1 MKLSARALLDWKEGF
16 LGGGWEIEI
25 SGTRIAGVSSSGN
38 SSGSP
43 FLASPGLI
51 QGHVHLCQTLFR
63 GMAEGM
69 PLLPWLETRIW
80 PLEASHTPDSLAAS
94 VILSLREM
102 ISSGCTGLLDMG
114 IVEGTGTIVDILR
127 RAGIRAITGNSLM
140 DRGPSWI
147 ARDAGW
153 LREES
158 SGVRSSCGGLV
169 RYAYAPRFAPS
180 CSDQLWSWLAE
191 EAAGRLRTTHAAETL
206 GEMHSA
212 GVEQAGGSVRFLKQK
227 GFLGRGS
234 ILAHC
239 VHLAPGEVGIL
250 ADTGTAVA
258 HCPWAN
264 LRLGSGIA
272 DIPSLA
278 AAGTRILLGSDGA
291 ACNNSLDLAADLR
304 LAMGLASVRAEPS
317 SIPTGWWFRSVTQGA
332 AESLGWG
339 SVGRIAPGFEA
350 DIAMLELTPREW
362 EEVGMASDPLRF
374 VLELPWPA
382 RMRSVFSA
390 GREVFGDGVFP
401 TLPQVPC
408 SISGA
413 RAGLAAGAMRL
424 TAGGQTKEW
433 A

>member
-1 MKLSARALLDWKEGF
+1 MKLAARAFLDWKEGY

-25 SGTRIAGVSSSGN
+25 SGTQVASVSPSGKA
-38 SSGSP
+38 SGSP
-43 FLASPGLI
+43 LLASPGLI
-51 QGHVHLCQTLFR
+51 QGHVHLGQTLFR
-63 GMAEGM
+63 GMAEGL

-80 PLEASHTPDSLAAS
+80 PLEASHTPDSLATS

-127 RAGIRAITGNSLM
+127 RAGIRAVTGNSLM

-147 ARDAGW
+147 ARDIEW

-158 SGVRSSCGGLV
+158 RRVRDACGGLV
-169 RYAYAPRFAPS
+169 RYAFAPRFALS

-191 EAAGRLRTTHAAETL
+191 DAAGRLRTTHAAETP
-206 GEMHSA
+206 GESQSA
-212 GVEQAGGSVRFLKQK
+212 GVRPAGGSVRFLQQK

-239 VHLAPGEVGIL
+239 VHLAPDEAGIL
-250 ADTGTAVA
+250 AETGTAVA

-264 LRLGSGIA
+264 LKLGSGIA
-272 DIPSLA
+272 DIPALA
-278 AAGTRILLGSDGA
+278 GAGTRILLGSDGA
-291 ACNNSLDLAADLR
+291 ACNNGLDLAADLR
-304 LAMGLASVRAEPS
+304 LAMGLASVRAGPAS
-317 SIPTGWWFRSVTQGA
+317 MPAGWWFRSVTQGA

-339 SVGRIAPGFEA
+339 DVGRIAPGFEA
-350 DIAMLELTPREW
+350 DIAVLELTPREW
-362 EEVGMASDPLRF
+362 EEIGMASDPLRY

-382 RMRSVFSA
+382 RVRSVFSA
-390 GREVFGDGVFP
+390 GREVFGDGGFP

-408 SISGA
+408 SLSGA
-413 RAGLAAGAMRL
+413 RSGLAALAMRL
-424 TAGGQTKEW
+424 TTGDQTRGW